1 MDKIKHDRF
10 NIDQVP
16 FNLGLQA
23 KYMYAL
29 QDTVELPQP
38 TGSEKRFGN
47 LIRSAG
53 GQSPHGPKAKTEA
66 WQPIDR
72 GLGMLTKVLAG
83 EFQTTWLD
91 QDWERWN
98 SKSMH
103 IAEFQ
108 VIAMNLTPIELPDKY
123 LLRQLG
129 RLPCA

>member
-1 MDKIKHDRF
+1 MQED
-10 NIDQVP
+10 VLP
-16 FNLGLQA
+16 WA
-23 KYMYAL
+23 
-29 QDTVELPQP
+29 VEVANGAPWTLVWDSLHSQR
-38 TGSEKRFGN
+38 TWQIHN
-47 LIRSAG
+47 LIRNAG
-53 GQSPHGPKAKTEA
+53 GQGAHGPTAKTEA